1 MTQIDRRTLAK
12 GAAWTLPV
20 LSVAAA
26 APSVA
31 ASTSPPGETR
41 VSGYADKCPGASD
54 VPGGYPK
61 HGYRVVLDIQPAPSV
76 VVPIEVRQNNG
87 KVAQILTD
95 AVYTGLGW
103 EFIVDAKSS
112 PSKLTVIVN
121 VDDTLHTVAI
131 KAKPHCGRN

>member
-1 MTQIDRRTLAK
+1 MITRRNVTK

-20 LSVAAA
+20 LTVAGA
-26 APSVA
+26 APAIA
-31 ASTSPPGETR
+31 ASPNPPEETR

-61 HGYRVVLDIQPAPSV
+61 HGYRVVLDIQPAPTI

-121 VDDTLHTVAI
+121 VDGTLHTIAI
-131 KAKPHCGRN
+131 KAKPHCGKK